1 MSNHPELLVQQLKV
15 LADLT
20 RMRLIAL
27 CRHGECSVSELT
39 EVTGQS
45 QPRISQHLRALC
57 EAALLTRHRDGKRVY
72 YRVPL
77 RGDDLE
83 LQSKLLALIPEE
95 DRLFADDMDRLR
107 EIRGEQLESETPVRA
122 DVDADRAV
130 FRAIIDLTVTAPI
143 GAVLDIGCGRGQILK
158 LLASRSNRAVGLDID
173 AKARRL
179 ARAELML
186 AGVPNCTLRQ
196 GDMYRLPFD
205 DEEFDTIILD
215 DVLGDA
221 RNPVKALKEARRLL
235 KPGGR
240 MLLLMSLRSRGS
252 EEAKQLLAEWS
263 AACGLRLSPARIAT
277 AKNPIWMLAVA
288 TRVVTKSEAA

>member
-77 RGDDLE
+77 RGGDLE

-95 DRLFADDMDRLR
+95 DRLFADDIDRLR
-107 EIRGEQLESETPVRA
+107 EIRGEQLDSETPVRA

-158 LLASRSNRAVGLDID
+158 LLASRSNRAVGLDIE